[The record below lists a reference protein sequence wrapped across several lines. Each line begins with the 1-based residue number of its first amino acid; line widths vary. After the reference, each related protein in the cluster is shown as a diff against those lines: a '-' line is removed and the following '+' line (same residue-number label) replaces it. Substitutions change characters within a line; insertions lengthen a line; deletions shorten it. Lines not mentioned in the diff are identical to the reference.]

1 MRVIPP
7 FPLAQPRMSFRLV
20 IKRGFKMRAL
30 SVCLALELLSTA
42 SAQVNN
48 WINTNSARW
57 DASANWSLGALP
69 ASNQS
74 VNILNAGYKAVNVD
88 SGTLSN
94 HSSSMT
100 VSSLAVGAPANALST
115 LLLNYFGQNTPLKV
129 LNSCTI
135 QTNGTILNLGSSF
148 EVAGDASHRWTIAGG
163 TYTQEGGLTVIN
175 PTIEFQ
181 NGTINAT
188 NATMNLGTLIMG
200 DNFALTPGNFYQSG
214 GTVLSAG
221 LRNDLGTYTLMDNG
235 TLYALDRTILY
246 SPSSHFEHMGGTNYG
261 DVQVR
266 AGFYKLHDGLLHGND
281 LSSTGDPSG
290 DEGFFQYGGTA
301 EFATIEAQGPESGA
315 TYPYISYSLQAGTL
329 DCGNLSILGNGSFQ
343 EVGGIMTLTNGL
355 DLEHGV
361 FNLYDGSL
369 SMPSLVV
376 SNRGAFQIYGG
387 TNHVAGDVE
396 LFDTGFLIGGGGLSS
411 VNFGVGDGAQLTQ
424 IRGLND
430 ISGVLSIT
438 GNYSMSGGVLSVG
451 GMYLRGAISI
461 SFSPGL
467 TAPLFIATGWINFGG
482 TMNISASQNSMGQLG
497 LATNGTI
504 NLAASPLVVR
514 FANSTSLTWDAN
526 SLLTIAGWNGSYDGG
541 GSNQIYF
548 GTTSG
553 GLTSSQLS
561 RVRFLN
567 PTGIPA
573 GTYNAR
579 ILSTG
584 EVVPIPPPTLQAMRI
599 GSALVLT
606 WPSGFQLLSATNVT
620 GPYTPVTGAT
630 SPRTNALNKPREFF
644 RLQT

>member
-1 MRVIPP
+1 
-7 FPLAQPRMSFRLV
+7 
-20 IKRGFKMRAL
+20 
-30 SVCLALELLSTA
+30 
-42 SAQVNN
+42 
-48 WINTNSARW
+48 
-57 DASANWSLGALP
+57 
-69 ASNQS
+69 
-74 VNILNAGYKAVNVD
+74 
-88 SGTLSN
+88 
-94 HSSSMT
+94 
-100 VSSLAVGAPANALST
+100 
-115 LLLNYFGQNTPLKV
+115 
-129 LNSCTI
+129 
-135 QTNGTILNLGSSF
+135 
-148 EVAGDASHRWTIAGG
+148 
-163 TYTQEGGLTVIN
+163 
-175 PTIEFQ
+175 
-181 NGTINAT
+181 
-188 NATMNLGTLIMG
+188 
-200 DNFALTPGNFYQSG
+200 
-214 GTVLSAG
+214 
-221 LRNDLGTYTLMDNG
+221 
-235 TLYALDRTILY
+235 
-246 SPSSHFEHMGGTNYG
+246 
-261 DVQVR
+261 
-266 AGFYKLHDGLLHGND
+266 
-281 LSSTGDPSG
+281 
-290 DEGFFQYGGTA
+290 
-301 EFATIEAQGPESGA
+301 
-315 TYPYISYSLQAGTL
+315 
-329 DCGNLSILGNGSFQ
+329 
-343 EVGGIMTLTNGL
+343 VGGIMTLTNGL

-424 IRGLND
+424 YRGLND
-430 ISGVLSIT
+430 VSGVLSIT
-438 GNYSMSGGVLSVG
+438 GNYDMSGGVLSVG

-526 SLLTIAGWNGSYDGG
+526 SLLTIAGWNGSYAGN

-553 GLTSSQLS
+553 GLTPSQLS

-584 EVVPIPPPTLQAMRI
+584 EVVPISPPTLQAVRN
-599 GSALVLT
+599 GFALVLT

-620 GPYTPVTGAT
+620 GPYTPVSGAT
-630 SPRTNALNKPREFF
+630 SPRTNALSKPREFF
-644 RLQT
+644 KLQSL